1 MRTNLTRR
9 LCIGGVIAAL
19 YAVLTLALPFLSYG
33 AVQIRFSEALTVL
46 PFFLPEAVPGLAVGC
61 FIANLI
67 GSPIALDWIV
77 GTAATL
83 LAALWTS
90 KLKRRWL
97 APMPPVLCNMVIVG
111 AEIAWFEGGFTS
123 AFFPSWVFNA
133 ATVGLGELLA
143 CYILGM
149 LLIGILPRIPY
160 FRGMIPEERLS
171 VTAAQ
176 LAR

>member
-1 MRTNLTRR
+1 
-9 LCIGGVIAAL
+9 
-19 YAVLTLALPFLSYG
+19 
-33 AVQIRFSEALTVL
+33 
-46 PFFLPEAVPGLAVGC
+46 
-61 FIANLI
+61 
-67 GSPIALDWIV
+67 
-77 GTAATL
+77 
-83 LAALWTS
+83 
-90 KLKRRWL
+90 
-97 APMPPVLCNMVIVG
+97 MPPVLCNMVIVG

-176 LAR
+176 LAQ

>member
-1 MRTNLTRR
+1 MRNNLTRR

-46 PFFLPEAVPGLAVGC
+46 PFFLPEAVPGLAIGC

-90 KLKRRWL
+90 
-97 APMPPVLCNMVIVG
+97 
-111 AEIAWFEGGFTS
+111 
-123 AFFPSWVFNA
+123 
-133 ATVGLGELLA
+133 
-143 CYILGM
+143 
-149 LLIGILPRIPY
+149 
-160 FRGMIPEERLS
+160 
-171 VTAAQ
+171 
-176 LAR
+176 